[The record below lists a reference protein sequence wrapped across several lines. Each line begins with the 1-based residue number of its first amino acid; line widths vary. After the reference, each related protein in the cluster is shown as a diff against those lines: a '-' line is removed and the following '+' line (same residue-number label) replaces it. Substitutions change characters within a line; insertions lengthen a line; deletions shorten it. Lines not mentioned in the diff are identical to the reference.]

1 VSDVVAALEA
11 TGLGKRYGHKWGLQ
25 DCSFRLPPGRIAAL
39 LGPNGAGKSTLL
51 QIAAG
56 ITRPSAGDV
65 EVFGHSPQEQTV
77 QALRQIGYLD
87 QERPLYR
94 SFRVR
99 EMLHFGER
107 LNPSWD
113 AVAARDY
120 LGELGIPTEAKVGKL
135 SIGQQAQVALTM
147 CLAKRPPLLLL
158 DEPVAALDPIA
169 RANLMHVLLG
179 SVADDNTTVLLSSHA
194 VADLANVCDYVII
207 LSSSRVQIADDLDYV
222 LASHRLLVASTE
234 RRLEVPPG
242 VVVISTRNSER
253 ETELLVRVEQ
263 PVVDPSWRV
272 IEPTLEEVVL
282 AYLREGSTF
291 GTADTV
297 PTGDS
302 R

>member
-1 VSDVVAALEA
+1 VSHVVAALEVA
-11 TGLGKRYGHKWGLQ
+11 GLGKRYGRNWGLRY
-25 DCSFRLPPGRIAAL
+25 CSFRLPPGRIAAL
-39 LGPNGAGKSTLL
+39 LGPNGSGKSTLL
-51 QIAAG
+51 QITAG
-56 ITRPSAGDV
+56 ITRPSAGYV

-120 LGELGIPTEAKVGKL
+120 LTELGIPTEAKVGKL
-135 SIGQQAQVALTM
+135 SVGQQAQVALTM
-147 CLAKRPPLLLL
+147 CLAKQPPLLLL

-169 RANLMHVLLG
+169 RENLMHVLLR
-179 SVADDNTTVLLSSHA
+179 SVADDNTTVVLSSHA

-222 LASHRLLVASTE
+222 LASHRLLVTSTE
-234 RRLEVPPG
+234 YRLEVPPG
-242 VVVISTRNSER
+242 VVVISMRHSER

-263 PVVDPSWRV
+263 PVIDPAWRV
-272 IEPTLEEVVL
+272 IEPTLEEIVL
-282 AYLREGSTF
+282 AYLREGPTV
-291 GTADTV
+291 GTGDTV